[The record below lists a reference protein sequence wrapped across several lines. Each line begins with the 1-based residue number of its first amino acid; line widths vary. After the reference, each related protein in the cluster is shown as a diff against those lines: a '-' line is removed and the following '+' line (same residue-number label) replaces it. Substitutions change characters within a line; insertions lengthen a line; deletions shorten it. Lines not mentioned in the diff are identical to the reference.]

1 MGRHQYDLHT
11 LFLCLQ
17 IARFLRAPGKPVIL
31 AMCRPDP
38 KKNVLGLLRAYGQSR
53 VLKDLANLVLILV
66 SEGVTGER
74 QQVFFQRPSTQ
85 LS

>member
-1 MGRHQYDLHT
+1 M
-11 LFLCLQ
+11 Q

-53 VLKDLANLVLILV
+53 VLRELANLVLILV
-66 SEGVTGER
+66 SVRECDTSVRDVT
-74 QQVFFQRPSTQ
+74 QV
-85 LS
+85 